1 MRFTIGKVAYVL
13 SWRKAKK
20 QLEQG
25 SCRMRMCCEDIAP
38 SLVQHQDVLHA
49 ANFSTMLSIGEGS
62 THTFMLLEEV
72 GLD

>member
-1 MRFTIGKVAYVL
+1 MCFHGGRPKNNW
-13 SWRKAKK
+13 SKAV
-20 QLEQG
+20 
-25 SCRMRMCCEDIAP
+25 CRMKMCYEDIAP
-38 SLVQHQDVLHA
+38 SLVQHQGVLHA